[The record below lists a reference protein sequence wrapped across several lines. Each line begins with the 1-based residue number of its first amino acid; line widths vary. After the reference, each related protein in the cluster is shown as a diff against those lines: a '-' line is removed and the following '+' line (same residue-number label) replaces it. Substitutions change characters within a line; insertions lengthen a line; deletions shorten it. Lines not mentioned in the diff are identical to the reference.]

1 MYSRALKSAD
11 SGVQST
17 GATALCKLMLAQ
29 VIREPELLRQ
39 LVLGYFDPDTSANA
53 TLRQALAYF
62 LPVYCHSRA
71 SNTARMLSIV
81 VPALHVL
88 AGAAEEADGQDEDMV
103 GLTVVAGHFA
113 EWTDARRVVV
123 GGQNNNEEEEERKKN
138 AEIAEAA
145 VAVAGEALEKFC
157 SSGSSSKF

>member
-1 MYSRALKSAD
+1 
-11 SGVQST
+11 
-17 GATALCKLMLAQ
+17 
-29 VIREPELLRQ
+29 
-39 LVLGYFDPDTSANA
+39 
-53 TLRQALAYF
+53 
-62 LPVYCHSRA
+62 
-71 SNTARMLSIV
+71 MLSIV

-123 GGQNNNEEEEERKKN
+123 RGQNNEEEEEKKIC

-145 VAVAGEALEKFC
+145 VAVLGEALEKFC
-157 SSGSSSKF
+157 SSGASSKF

>member
-1 MYSRALKSAD
+1 M
-11 SGVQST
+11 QST

-39 LVLGYFDPDTSANA
+39 LVLAYFDPDTSANA

-71 SNTARMLSIV
+71 SNAARMLSIV

-113 EWTDARRVVV
+113 EWTDARRIVVR
-123 GGQNNNEEEEERKKN
+123 GQGQNNEEMEEEEEEEEERKKKY
-138 AEIAEAA
+138 AEVAEAA
-145 VAVAGEALEKFC
+145 VAVAGDALEKFC
-157 SSGSSSKF
+157 SSGTSSEF